1 MPGGHALLSG
11 VGGSGRQSTAVL
23 ATYIAD
29 YRLFQVELSK
39 SYGKLEWRDD
49 LKKLVMDAGTGT
61 RPIVFLFND
70 TQIKWDGMVEDINNL
85 LNSGEVPNLFANDEK
100 AEILE
105 KVRVQCGQPHPSRL
119 LKCRARRR
127 CTFALPCRPCSMWYR
142 PKMSPRLPELLSR
155 TGGRTRRLPTSLRC
169 VGVTVYLCLWRCL
182 VLHSQWED
190 EAG

>member
-11 VGGSGRQSTAVL
+11 VGGSGRQSSAVL
-23 ATYIAD
+23 STYISD

-39 SYGKLEWRDD
+39 SYGKAEWRDD
-49 LKKLVMDAGTGT
+49 LKKLVMDAGTGQ

-105 KVRVQCGQPHPSRL
+105 KVCGVDFLRRVILSQ
-119 LKCRARRR
+119 ARR
-127 CTFALPCRPCSMWYR
+127 CIKHACMPRPNLLMVNNR
-142 PKMSPRLPELLSR
+142 PRTSQRPVDWPSR
-155 TGGRTRRLPTSLRC
+155 TGVRMRPLRT
-169 VGVTVYLCLWRCL
+169 LWR
-182 VLHSQWED
+182 
-190 EAG
+190 